1 MRLNNKIALVTGSV
15 GQLGKQFCI
24 ALASEGATVWV
35 SDLEL
40 VECENIVNNLPG
52 AVKHYPLQLD
62 VSKPKSVENAI
73 SQIRETSG
81 SLDILVNNAGIAI
94 FAPFEERDFEEF
106 MNVFKV
112 NVGGTFLCIK
122 ECSKLMREMNT
133 KGSIINIGSIYG
145 IVSGDPRIY
154 TDCARNTP
162 ECYGASKAAIIHMT
176 KYFSVHLAKYGI
188 RVNCISPG
196 GVFNHQGADFVENY
210 SQRTPMSRM
219 ADEKELSGT
228 AVFLAS
234 DGASYITGQNIA
246 VDGGWT
252 AW

>member
-1 MRLNNKIALVTGSV
+1 MRDPMRMSKGEGNDLARCSV
-15 GQLGKQFCI
+15 R
-24 ALASEGATVWV
+24 V
-35 SDLEL
+35 D
-40 VECENIVNNLPG
+40 P
-52 AVKHYPLQLD
+52 
-62 VSKPKSVENAI
+62 
-73 SQIRETSG
+73 
-81 SLDILVNNAGIAI
+81 AG
-94 FAPFEERDFEEF
+94 
-106 MNVFKV
+106 N
-112 NVGGTFLCIK
+112 GG
-122 ECSKLMREMNT
+122 
-133 KGSIINIGSIYG
+133 GH
-145 IVSGDPRIY
+145 
-154 TDCARNTP
+154 CARNTP